1 MSAALRVA
9 TVTPRAL
16 PHRAASGATA
26 GPSRDPHPRWAR
38 LGPRR
43 RATPLPESTR
53 RLSAERTR
61 ATARASTTD
70 ESSPSSGG
78 EARQNTTDGVARIAR
93 REALARVE
101 ASLNRNDDWRNV
113 LAVIEDASRAS
124 GVPPARCVR
133 TTRLWGH
140 AGARWDLP
148 AVLAVLRALDGADFA
163 ACVRAVGEKGGARDA
178 LEVYKEGIKAGYH
191 RDDGGASRAAMAW
204 VHDGIGQGKQADAL
218 WVDMHAEARLGRVD
232 VAKCAR
238 VAAGL
243 NNWNRGARGRSIP
256 SVSAS
261 CADDD
266 GTTETRESIIE
277 SIVEEVYALEI
288 ASKARRRPRAPPRM
302 RTRASATAAERIA
315 RNSSLRWRIP
325 ARTARRIRR
334 FGPRFPRACT
344 PPRAGRRRRSGIP
357 ASRVTSRWTSSAT
370 AIASRTIT
378 WWRRWRPS
386 SERRERPPPPTPW
399 RRSFN
404 RPDAQGTMR
413 GVQRVPMEVPT
424 VTTTVMTVITVSGA
438 RRGPASSERCAA
450 RAERLG
456 RRNCWTRWRPSRS
469 CAAGHRAPPRAARCP
484 VTRRQAAAARGPPSS
499 TSASGRMKKPTA
511 TRRRRRGR
519 RTPNARAEPPRSAEP
534 PRPRTRS
541 SCTRSSPPAPPGVAR
556 GRRWT
561 STRRWPRTASRRRKT
576 RGTTAR
582 CTRRCFAGAARGV
595 GGCRRCRRRRR
606 ASRTPWSSS
615 EHLTMGVRRGRRVTS
630 SSLAPRLRLARRF
643 TSPPSRAYPT
653 FHRGRWRTCEP
664 RGWRRCRRISSSRSR
679 RSSARGTRRGR
690 WRCGRRTSPRWTSSN
705 ESPSPYR
712 GDGRD
717 GRGAIKERMTP
728 AAWAWAGWV
737 ANPRGGR
744 GRP

>member
-43 RATPLPESTR
+43 RATPPLPESTR

-61 ATARASTTD
+61 ATARASTTH

-101 ASLNRNDDWRNV
+101 ASLNRNDDWRQV
-113 LAVIEDASRAS
+113 LAVIADASRAS

-204 VHDGIGQGKQADAL
+204 IHDGIGQGKQADAL
-218 WVDMHAEARLGRVD
+218 WVDLHAEARLGRVD

-288 ASKARRRPRAPPRM
+288 ASKARRRPRAAAT
-302 RTRASATAAERIA
+302 RTRAR
-315 RNSSLRWRIP
+315 RLRS
-325 ARTARRIRR
+325 
-334 FGPRFPRACT
+334 
-344 PPRAGRRRRSGIP
+344 RRRS
-357 ASRVTSRWTSSAT
+357 
-370 AIASRTIT
+370 
-378 WWRRWRPS
+378 
-386 SERRERPPPPTPW
+386 
-399 RRSFN
+399 
-404 RPDAQGTMR
+404 
-413 GVQRVPMEVPT
+413 
-424 VTTTVMTVITVSGA
+424 
-438 RRGPASSERCAA
+438 
-450 RAERLG
+450 
-456 RRNCWTRWRPSRS
+456 
-469 CAAGHRAPPRAARCP
+469 RAPP
-484 VTRRQAAAARGPPSS
+484 G
-499 TSASGRMKKPTA
+499 
-511 TRRRRRGR
+511 
-519 RTPNARAEPPRSAEP
+519 PPRSPLGP
-534 PRPRTRS
+534 PRSPLGPPR
-541 SCTRSSPPAPPGVAR
+541 SPGPSRPPD
-556 GRRWT
+556 
-561 STRRWPRTASRRRKT
+561 
-576 RGTTAR
+576 
-582 CTRRCFAGAARGV
+582 
-595 GGCRRCRRRRR
+595 RRR
-606 ASRTPWSSS
+606 ASFATP
-615 EHLTMGVRRGRRVTS
+615 R
-630 SSLAPRLRLARRF
+630 ARRRF
-643 TSPPSRAYPT
+643 PVTKTPPAR
-653 FHRGRWRTCEP
+653 E
-664 RGWRRCRRISSSRSR
+664 SRSR
-679 RSSARGTRRGR
+679 RSGTFVGEA
-690 WRCGRRTSPRWTSSN
+690 SPRDT
-705 ESPSPYR
+705 
-712 GDGRD
+712 
-717 GRGAIKERMTP
+717 TP
-728 AAWAWAGWV
+728 ARLFATRD
-737 ANPRGGR
+737 PRD
-744 GRP
+744 